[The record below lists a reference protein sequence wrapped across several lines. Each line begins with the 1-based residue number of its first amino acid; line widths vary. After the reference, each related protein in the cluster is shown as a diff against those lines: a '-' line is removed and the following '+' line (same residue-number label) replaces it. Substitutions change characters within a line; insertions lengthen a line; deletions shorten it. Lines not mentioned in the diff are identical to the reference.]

1 MFLNIDIMSQKK
13 KTLKGFATI
22 KIMGLIYIFPLVALK
37 YAKFRDI
44 LSCEAYALK
53 CWLGYFYTL

>member
-1 MFLNIDIMSQKK
+1 MSQKK

-44 LSCEAYALK
+44 LSGEAYALK